1 MAAVSTQLERGVFP
15 RRMIAIIT
23 GLAALYLV
31 LLIGQRA
38 LDAYRINQEIE
49 NVRHEI
55 SSLQSRNLELQS
67 ELSSARAD
75 EEIERIAREELGYVR
90 PGDRPIILLWPDGH
104 PPMAGSA
111 PAPALSSAT
120 SPEPN
125 WRSWLRLFVD
135 LNSPLR

>member
-1 MAAVSTQLERGVFP
+1 MV
-15 RRMIAIIT
+15 AIMT

-49 NVRHEI
+49 SIRREI
-55 SSLQSRNLELQS
+55 VELTTHNLDLQAQ
-67 ELSSARAD
+67 LSSARAD

-90 PGDRPIILLWPDGH
+90 PGDRSVILLWPEGH
-104 PPMAGSA
+104 PPTSERTSTAPNAGVGG
-111 PAPALSSAT
+111 
-120 SPEPN
+120 PEPN

-135 LNSPLR
+135 LDSPFR

>member
-1 MAAVSTQLERGVFP
+1 MSVQLDRGLLP
-15 RRMIAIIT
+15 RRMIAILT

-49 NVRHEI
+49 SVRREVV
-55 SSLQSRNLELQS
+55 SLQTHNLELQA

-90 PGDRPIILLWPDGH
+90 PGDRPLILLWPDGH
-104 PPMAGSA
+104 PPTSENASAAATAGVA
-111 PAPALSSAT
+111 A
-120 SPEPN
+120 PEPN

-135 LNSPLR
+135 LDSPFR

>member
-1 MAAVSTQLERGVFP
+1 MSAQLERGLLP

-38 LDAYRINQEIE
+38 LDAYRINQQIE

-55 SSLQSRNLELQS
+55 SSLQSRNLELQAD
-67 ELSSARAD
+67 LSSARAD

-90 PGDRPIILLWPDGH
+90 PGDRPIILLWPEGH
-104 PPMAGSA
+104 PPVAESA
-111 PAPALSSAT
+111 PAPTLSSA
-120 SPEPN
+120 SSREPN